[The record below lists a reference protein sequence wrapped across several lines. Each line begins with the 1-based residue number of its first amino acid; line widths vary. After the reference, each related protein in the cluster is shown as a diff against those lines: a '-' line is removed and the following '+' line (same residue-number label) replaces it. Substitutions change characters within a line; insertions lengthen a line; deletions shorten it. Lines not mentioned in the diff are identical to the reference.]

1 MCCILIVIES
11 NNPRAHISTGVLLH
25 MYELAHQC
33 SRLFLVLSFS
43 LYLILKM
50 SFLNGARKGGRYQI
64 SLGLDSVSNK
74 MVMGLSITV

>member
-33 SRLFLVLSFS
+33 SRHFLVLSFS
-43 LYLILKM
+43 LVSHSQNVL
-50 SFLNGARKGGRYQI
+50 SEWSPERRKIPDFIR
-64 SLGLDSVSNK
+64 
-74 MVMGLSITV
+74 T